1 MRASRPPHATP
12 ATAVRLATLALL
24 LAAAGLTG
32 ATPVV
37 ASAGPVRYASASAAR
52 HSSPRAHAARSV
64 YLREVGHLR
73 YLRGNE
79 STLYEHGNASGTFH
93 GPVTAQLRIS
103 AERVSAVFTIY
114 PRGGSV
120 TGRASARFI
129 IKGHTGYYGGT
140 LNIVHGT
147 GVYRHAS
154 GKKIGISG
162 TIDRYSFA
170 LLVKAN
176 GWIKY

>member
-1 MRASRPPHATP
+1 MRASPPPHP
-12 ATAVRLATLALL
+12 TAVCLATLALL
-24 LAAAGLTG
+24 LGAAGLTG
-32 ATPVV
+32 AAPLAA
-37 ASAGPVRYASASAAR
+37 ASAGHTAAYARASAAK
-52 HSSPRAHAARSV
+52 HPNPDAHAARSV

-79 STLYEHGNASGTFH
+79 STLDERGSASGTFR
-93 GPVTAQLRIS
+93 GTVTAQLKIS
-103 AERVSAVFTIY
+103 AEHVSAVFTMY
-114 PRGGSV
+114 PKGGSV
-120 TGRASARFI
+120 TGRAWARFI

-147 GVYRHAS
+147 GIYRHAS
-154 GKKIGISG
+154 GKRIGISG

-176 GWIKY
+176 GWIRY